1 MTRQLFTQCSSRPL
15 CCPWLTCF
23 QNPQSP
29 VFTQKIKILNHHQ
42 GPSQGWERYETISS
56 KIFQPTG
63 FIEWLIGVIH
73 KTTFVC
79 RLYLDIIQTGF
90 LLLCFKN
97 SISGG
102 NTQKYTNCQAPIN
115 PYQKNLAFH
124 LNRLRAWCVDA
135 VMEATLTEHLSRLI
149 LASLTIFLSFVSL
162 SECFD
167 FSRFWANQ
175 GRSAGIITHWCP
187 NQNGTSQLSDYC
199 LIFVWAPF
207 VIKSWFNELKFMIY
221 AFCFQQAQYKMWAVW
236 YAGPSS
242 GSYLLQGR

>member
-42 GPSQGWERYETISS
+42 GPIQGWERYETISS

-102 NTQKYTNCQAPIN
+102 NTQKYTNWSSPHQSLPEKPRIS
-115 PYQKNLAFH
+115 FESIV
-124 LNRLRAWCVDA
+124 CVMCWRWDGGD
-135 VMEATLTEHLSRLI
+135 L
-149 LASLTIFLSFVSL
+149 
-162 SECFD
+162 
-167 FSRFWANQ
+167 
-175 GRSAGIITHWCP
+175 
-187 NQNGTSQLSDYC
+187 NGTSEPSDSGLFDNIPVFCLTFGMFWLFKILSQSRTLSGNYNA
-199 LIFVWAPF
+199 LMP
-207 VIKSWFNELKFMIY
+207 KSEWNIS
-221 AFCFQQAQYKMWAVW
+221 AVW
-236 YAGPSS
+236 
-242 GSYLLQGR
+242 LLSHFRLGTFCNKKLV